1 MKTDCVRISLFFS
14 TYVAFPSGTSY
25 NIMAFEICK
34 FPWCCSSVLWPLP
47 IYWMWIVHHINA
59 NLQSIREALCCVV
72 LCPKLSNFDS
82 SATCPLLLQSFLQ
95 YLHIHQ
101 LIESAQ
107 STKYIVFVWVSSLKI
122 PPRTPADPLSNHITH
137 PFHPSSHNF
146 WNIGNS
152 KRRKIWQL
160 QGRMPWG
167 LWCWS
172 FGV

>member
-1 MKTDCVRISLFFS
+1 MFVFHCFFQHMLPFPQVQVIILWHLK
-14 TYVAFPSGTSY
+14 YVSFLDVVLA
-25 NIMAFEICK
+25 C
-34 FPWCCSSVLWPLP
+34 VLWPLP

-82 SATCPLLLQSFLQ
+82 SATCPLLLQFFLQ

-167 LWCWS
+167 LWVWS

>member
-1 MKTDCVRISLFFS
+1 MLLNVSLMFLASYCHSPFIGCEMSIIS
-14 TYVAFPSGTSY
+14 
-25 NIMAFEICK
+25 M
-34 FPWCCSSVLWPLP
+34 P
-47 IYWMWIVHHINA
+47 IY
-59 NLQSIREALCCVV
+59 NLWERLCVV

-152 KRRKIWQL
+152 ERRKIWQL

-167 LWCWS
+167 LWVWS
-172 FGV
+172 FGVKYAKMEFVSCHW

>member
-1 MKTDCVRISLFFS
+1 MSIKLWQNEKCKYSPLSLKGSSQKAWKLIVFVFHCFFS

-25 NIMAFEICK
+25 NIMVFEICK

-101 LIESAQ
+101 LIVSAQ
-107 STKYIVFVWVSSLKI
+107 STKYIVFIWWVSSLKI
-122 PPRTPADPLSNHITH
+122 PLGLPQTPVKLAH
-137 PFHPSSHNF
+137 
-146 WNIGNS
+146 
-152 KRRKIWQL
+152 
-160 QGRMPWG
+160 RMPYFSVLG
-167 LWCWS
+167 ILI
-172 FGV
+172 V